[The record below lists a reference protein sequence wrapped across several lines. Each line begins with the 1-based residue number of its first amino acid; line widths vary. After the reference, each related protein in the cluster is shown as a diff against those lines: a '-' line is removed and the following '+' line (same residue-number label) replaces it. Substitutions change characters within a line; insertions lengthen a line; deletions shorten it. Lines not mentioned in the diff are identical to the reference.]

1 MDQLDLARIQFAT
14 TSIYHFFFVPVTMG
28 LAILVAVLHT
38 RWHRSGDPELRRLTR
53 FFGTLMLISISV
65 GVVTGLVQEFQ
76 FGMDWSA
83 YSRFVGDVFG
93 APLAMEGLAAFFL
106 ESTFLGLWLFG
117 WNVLPRG
124 VHLFTVWMI
133 PVGACLSALFII
145 AANSWMQNPRGY
157 TIDPTTG
164 RAQLTSIGTITE
176 DEVET
181 ISGGRMRERVD
192 VTINKLVLDYDLLL
206 IVGPTFPHEVVGFS
220 GGNKYLF
227 PGISGHE
234 VLDMFHWLGALI
246 TNPSIIGTQYTPVR
260 AVVDKAASLVPT
272 ERKCISLV
280 VEGQN
285 LAGIFLGSPE
295 EAWEA
300 ASALS
305 NQIHIVYQDHP
316 YDSVLSCAPAMYDEL
331 WVGGKCAYKLEP
343 VVADGGEL
351 IIYAPHIHEISVVHG
366 ALIREIGY
374 HVRDY
379 FVKQLDRFTHV
390 PRGVLAHSTH
400 VKGIGTF
407 EDGVEL
413 PRITVTLATGIPE
426 AECRAVNLGYRDYR
440 EIDAH
445 LDDWKGREGQGRL
458 YVPKAGETLYRL
470 KNDPFTTTRSR
481 A

>member
-1 MDQLDLARIQFAT
+1 MVGAGEKGAKLDEAT
-14 TSIYHFFFVPVTMG
+14 VRALCAGEIAKWGLRGKRV
-28 LAILVAVLHT
+28 LAIVPDHTRTAPIGLMFRVLHE
-38 RWHRSGDPELRRLTR
+38 EL
-53 FFGTLMLISISV
+53 SAV
-65 GVVTGLVQEFQ
+65 G
-76 FGMDWSA
+76 A
-83 YSRFVGDVFG
+83 
-93 APLAMEGLAAFFL
+93 AAFDVL
-106 ESTFLGLWLFG
+106 IALGTHPPMTEEAIHQRLGITAAERAGKYARTKLFNHH
-117 WNVLPRG
+117 WN
-124 VHLFTVWMI
+124 
-133 PVGACLSALFII
+133 
-145 AANSWMQNPRGY
+145 
-157 TIDPTTG
+157 DP
-164 RAQLTSIGTITE
+164 AQLVSIGTITE
-176 DEVET
+176 DEVEA

-227 PGISGHE
+227 PGISGQE

-246 TNPSIIGTQYTPVR
+246 TNPSIIGTKYTPVR

-272 ERKCISLV
+272 ARKCISLV
-280 VEGQN
+280 VEGQE
-285 LAGIFLGSPE
+285 LAGLFIGSPE

-305 NQIHIVYQDHP
+305 NQLHIVYKDHA

-351 IIYAPHIHEISVVHG
+351 IIYAPHIHEISIVHG

-379 FVKQLDRFTHV
+379 FVKQPGRFRHV

-407 EDGVEL
+407 EAGVES
-413 PRITVTLATGIPE
+413 PRITVTLATGISE
-426 AECRAVNLGYRDYR
+426 AECRAVNLGYRDFR
-440 EIDAH
+440 QIDAQV
-445 LDDWKGREGQGRL
+445 DDWKGREAEGRL

-470 KNDPFTTTRSR
+470 KNDPFTITRSR

>member
-1 MDQLDLARIQFAT
+1 MTGAGQKGTKIDEATVRALCAGEIARWG
-14 TSIYHFFFVPVTMG
+14 VRGKRV
-28 LAILVAVLHT
+28 LAIVPDHTRTAPIDLMFRVLH
-38 RWHRSGDPELRRLTR
+38 EE
-53 FFGTLMLISISV
+53 I
-65 GVVTGLVQEFQ
+65 
-76 FGMDWSA
+76 
-83 YSRFVGDVFG
+83 G
-93 APLAMEGLAAFFL
+93 AAGAAAFDVL
-106 ESTFLGLWLFG
+106 IALGTHPPMSDEAINQRLGITAADRAGKYARTKLFNHH
-117 WNVLPRG
+117 WN
-124 VHLFTVWMI
+124 
-133 PVGACLSALFII
+133 
-145 AANSWMQNPRGY
+145 
-157 TIDPTTG
+157 DPS
-164 RAQLTSIGTITE
+164 QLTSIGTITK
-176 DEVET
+176 DEVEA
-181 ISGGRMRERVD
+181 ISGGLMRERVD

-227 PGISGHE
+227 PGISGQE

-246 TNPSIIGTQYTPVR
+246 TNPSIIGTKYTPVR
-260 AVVDKAASLVPT
+260 AVVDKATSLVPT

-285 LAGIFLGSPE
+285 LAGIFIGSPE
-295 EAWEA
+295 QAWEA

-305 NQIHIVYQDHP
+305 NQIHIVYKDHP

-366 ALIREIGY
+366 VLIREIGY

-379 FVKQLDRFTHV
+379 FLKQPGRFTHV

-407 EDGVEL
+407 EDGVES
-413 PRITVTLATGIPE
+413 PRIAVTLATGIGQ

-440 EIDAH
+440 TLDAGA
-445 LDDWKGREGQGRL
+445 WQGREEAPAGERRL
-458 YVPKAGETLYRL
+458 YVGKAGETLYRL